1 MENKYQ
7 ALGSSLFGFEL
18 FEEVFKVINERGI
31 GNQEQMFKAGVA
43 SAEAAVRRLREEY
56 YEEIMK
62 DYAQEQLRVIQGRRY
77 LSA

>member
-7 ALGSSLFGFEL
+7 VLGSSLFGFEL

-31 GNQEQMFKAGVA
+31 GDQEQMFKAGVA

-62 DYAQEQLRVIQGRRY
+62 DYAQE
-77 LSA
+77 

>member
-18 FEEVFKVINERGI
+18 FEEVFKVINERGM
-31 GNQEQMFKAGVA
+31 GDQEQMFKAGVA

-56 YEEIMK
+56 YNSLKFMNDDESK
-62 DYAQEQLRVIQGRRY
+62 
-77 LSA
+77 